1 MKIYKSIKKNMS
13 KPSKKTALKCLQI
26 HKKNNKGNNKGI
38 PLFAKMVAL
47 ISKPQKQIHFI
58 IALFAVILG
67 FVFNAL
73 GEMSLFWLK
82 GIFGFVLYIIL
93 SFTIKYITEKNKE
106 LEMELTGDPF
116 LSKCQLLYQK
126 KINSNYNFILCVLAG
141 IYFVNIS
148 IILGFVQFNAIG
160 IYSLIALAFV
170 VFCAFII
177 FQYYIY
183 LLTLMYNLSKIKPN
197 NYFELIPE
205 RTKWFD
211 LLVTFSNTSRNIFIL
226 LGTIFILLFILFS
239 PLNSIQI
246 IFQEGM
252 TSSKFLPLLITWIII
267 LIAIIFMVPFT
278 SLVRSTLLKKIHK
291 NMTAQSITIYN
302 NLFKTSDNNLKS
314 VYMNIIFRLNDS
326 KLTLK
331 NSFSWIFPL
340 IVTITNY
347 ASLII
352 SIISD
357 LKSLDLFT

>member
-1 MKIYKSIKKNMS
+1 MKIYKSIKKNMG
-13 KPSKKTALKCLQI
+13 KPSKKTTLKCLQI
-26 HKKNNKGNNKGI
+26 QKKNNKGI

-47 ISKPQKQIHFI
+47 IAKPKKQIHFI
-58 IALFAVILG
+58 IALLAVVFG
-67 FVFNAL
+67 FVFNAIDK
-73 GEMSLFWLK
+73 MPLFWLK
-82 GIFGFVLYIIL
+82 GIFGFALYIIL
-93 SFTIKYITEKNKE
+93 SFAIKYITEKNKE

-148 IILGFVQFNAIG
+148 IILDFVQFNAIG
-160 IYSLIALAFV
+160 VYSLIALAFV

-211 LLVTFSNTSRNIFIL
+211 LLVTFSNTSRNIFIS

-252 TSSKFLPLLITWIII
+252 TSPKFLPLLITWIII

-278 SLVRSTLLKKIHK
+278 SLVRSTLLKKIYK

-302 NLFKTSDNNLKS
+302 NLFKTSDDNLKS

-347 ASLII
+347 VLLII

-357 LKSLDLFT
+357 LKSFDLFT